1 MIKSF
6 QSPVDTPQQKAVK
19 TPVEGLN
26 PPEAGSPPAALS
38 PEVQKA
44 SQQEGSVAE
53 DAVGGA
59 PRPPSSTGTQGQLQ
73 HSHAGFSSLQFGPTV
88 AGGYSLMFS
97 KSSQIQ
103 PTWNR
108 WFWKRRLNT
117 PLVPQTTCSRR
128 GNTRTKRK
136 SDYFSLSSFFFF

>member
-1 MIKSF
+1 M
-6 QSPVDTPQQKAVK
+6 AVK
-19 TPVEGLN
+19 TPEEGLH
-26 PPEAGSPPAALS
+26 PSKATSPPAALS

-53 DAVGGA
+53 EAVGGA
-59 PRPPSSTGTQGQLQ
+59 PRPPSSTETQGQLQ
-73 HSHAGFSSLQFGPTV
+73 HSPAGFSSIQFGPSV
-88 AGGYSLMFS
+88 AGSYSVMCS

-117 PLVPQTTCSRR
+117 PLVPQTTCSRH
-128 GNTRTKRK
+128 GNTRTNRK
-136 SDYFSLSSFFFF
+136 SD